1 MDWTRDYDFDGFANG
16 RDQRI
21 RFEEAEL
28 VLDECDDLAGLV
40 AVRGHGCEKRFVDD
54 AAVAHDLFPHYFRI
68 HWNSVILCV
77 DASAGAGE
85 WQRKDSIGVE
95 PGGHSNLQPTYFRLA
110 RFRLRWAVFRL
121 CE

>member
-40 AVRGHGCEKRFVDD
+40 AVRGHGCETRFVDD
-54 AAVAHDLFPHYFRI
+54 ADVAHDLFPPYFRI
-68 HWNSVILCV
+68 HWNSVILLGE
-77 DASAGAGE
+77 ASAGAGA
-85 WQRKDSIGVE
+85 WQGKARQGVDRKSVG
-95 PGGHSNLQPTYFRLA
+95 
-110 RFRLRWAVFRL
+110 
-121 CE
+121 